1 MKDSPPAN
9 PVRLVGVV
17 FDVAD
22 GLCIR
27 RRLSQKL
34 WECGRSF
41 EEAWVISVANPAKV
55 TEDGGLVDVW
65 IVPMV
70 RSAAEAVYLELT
82 Q

>member
-1 MKDSPPAN
+1 
-9 PVRLVGVV
+9 VL
-17 FDVAD
+17 DVAD

-34 WECGRSF
+34 WECRRSF
-41 EEAWVISVANPAKV
+41 EEAWVISVAKAAKV
-55 TEDGGLVDVW
+55 TEDGGLVEVW

-70 RSAAEAVYLELT
+70 RSAAEAVYLELA